1 MQFIICYILYLIFF
15 INNLYFSLFYL
26 FFQFFWF
33 GLYLSFFN
41 TELFT
46 AFLWLTECVIVF
58 ITILLLFYLNVFG
71 EQLKMNF
78 VIYSFKYFGCFLG
91 FFFLISYFIFPFEFE
106 TFLPINFKLNYL
118 IEDFFESLFNDKS
131 NDLFSLF
138 LSYYSI
144 NSFEFLMVGVL
155 LLIASLV
162 CVNLN
167 KFNSNLKLNNYYD
180 FFVLFDFFEDF
191 LNFSFLRKQNLSDQT
206 LQFSSIRFFKKKQ

>member
-1 MQFIICYILYLIFF
+1 
-15 INNLYFSLFYL
+15 
-26 FFQFFWF
+26 
-33 GLYLSFFN
+33 
-41 TELFT
+41 
-46 AFLWLTECVIVF
+46 
-58 ITILLLFYLNVFG
+58 
-71 EQLKMNF
+71 
-78 VIYSFKYFGCFLG
+78 
-91 FFFLISYFIFPFEFE
+91 
-106 TFLPINFKLNYL
+106 LPINFKLNYL
-118 IEDFFESLFNDKS
+118 IEYFFESLFNDKS

-206 LQFSSIRFFKKKQ
+206 LQFSSIRFFKKKR

>member
-1 MQFIICYILYLIFF
+1 
-15 INNLYFSLFYL
+15 
-26 FFQFFWF
+26 
-33 GLYLSFFN
+33 
-41 TELFT
+41 
-46 AFLWLTECVIVF
+46 
-58 ITILLLFYLNVFG
+58 
-71 EQLKMNF
+71 
-78 VIYSFKYFGCFLG
+78 
-91 FFFLISYFIFPFEFE
+91 
-106 TFLPINFKLNYL
+106 LPINFKLNYL

-206 LQFSSIRFFKKKQ
+206 LQFSSIRFFKKKR